1 VDAACVVLPLGDSIT
16 EGCCAQPGG
25 GYRIELFRRAVQ
37 NGKNLTFVG
46 SQVNGPTSV
55 GERPFPRNH
64 EGRGAHAIDPGN
76 NQTGI
81 SGQITDRAL
90 SMYRPHIVLLM
101 IGTNDINGNIDI
113 ANAPNR
119 LGALIDDI
127 TSGAPEALVVVATII
142 PIGNDGTNERV
153 KAYNAA
159 LPNLI
164 ASRVAAGKHV
174 ALLDNYAAFAR
185 DANYRTALMA
195 EYLHPNDAGYVVLGE
210 AFYGAIGH
218 VLPDAP

>member
-1 VDAACVVLPLGDSIT
+1 VL
-16 EGCCAQPGG
+16 
-25 GYRIELFRRAVQ
+25 

-46 SQVNGPTSV
+46 SQVNGPSSV
-55 GERPFPRNH
+55 EQRTFPRNH

-127 TSGAPEALVVVATII
+127 TMGAPEALVVVATII

-159 LPNLI
+159 LPNVV

-174 ALLDNYAAFAR
+174 VLLDNYAAFAR
-185 DANYRTALMA
+185 DTNYRMALMGD
-195 EYLHPNDAGYVVLGE
+195 YLHPNDAGYVVLGQ
-210 AFYGAIGH
+210 AFYGAISA
-218 VLPDAP
+218 VLPAAP

>member
-1 VDAACVVLPLGDSIT
+1 LPLGDSIT
-16 EGCCAQPGG
+16 EGCCTQPGG

-46 SQVNGPTSV
+46 SQANGPPSV
-55 GERPFPRNH
+55 EERTFPRNH

-101 IGTNDINGNIDI
+101 IGTNDINGNIDVP
-113 ANAPNR
+113 NAPNR

-142 PIGNDGTNERV
+142 PIGNDGANERV
-153 KAYNAA
+153 KTYNAA
-159 LPNLI
+159 LPNLV

-174 ALLDNYAAFAR
+174 TLLDNYAAFSR
-185 DANYRTALMA
+185 DTNYRTALMDD
-195 EYLHPNDAGYVVLGE
+195 YLHPNDAGYVVLGQ
-210 AFYGAIGH
+210 AFYGAISS
-218 VLPDAP
+218 VLPAAP